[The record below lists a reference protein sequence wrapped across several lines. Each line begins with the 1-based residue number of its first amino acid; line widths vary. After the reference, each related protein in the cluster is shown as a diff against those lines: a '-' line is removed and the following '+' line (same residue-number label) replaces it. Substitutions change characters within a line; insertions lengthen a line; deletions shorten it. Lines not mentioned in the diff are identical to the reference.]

1 MSEPIIKC
9 EKCKSCDAILFAGAE
24 CYTCKIK
31 HLERQLEEA
40 REDVETYKYDL
51 ETLVSILHDCL
62 HNMSQEECL
71 DTLRQVDEHYEQLK
85 EKGDDL

>member
-40 REDVETYKYDL
+40 REREVVFLNSLIWDMAPSGPIYKAI
-51 ETLVSILHDCL
+51 SKRI
-62 HNMSQEECL
+62 EEL
-71 DTLRQVDEHYEQLK
+71 T
-85 EKGDDL
+85 EKGDE